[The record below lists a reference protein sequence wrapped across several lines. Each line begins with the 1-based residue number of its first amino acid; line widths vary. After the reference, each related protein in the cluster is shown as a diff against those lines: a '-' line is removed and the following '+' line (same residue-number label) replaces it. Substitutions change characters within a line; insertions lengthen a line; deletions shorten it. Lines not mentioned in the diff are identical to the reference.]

1 MTWASPTCSHKAQTD
16 NPTEW
21 QLRTNS
27 RPWEKT
33 RNSSTCRIRTE
44 DSYNNQSQYGL
55 NRWTCSVH
63 LYNNS
68 AHPHFQQAR
77 IEVNYKLDKH
87 ANDNAQRGYIE
98 IRKGEKTFWKALDD
112 SNDAK
117 NVERVQKA
125 IGDDRPTDFS
135 LRDTKIEFV
144 RDEKGNVVDVSPKT
158 KGLW

>member
-1 MTWASPTCSHKAQTD
+1 
-16 NPTEW
+16 
-21 QLRTNS
+21 
-27 RPWEKT
+27 
-33 RNSSTCRIRTE
+33 
-44 DSYNNQSQYGL
+44 
-55 NRWTCSVH
+55 

-77 IEVNYKLDKH
+77 VEVNYKLDNH
-87 ANDNAQRGYIE
+87 ANENAQRGYIE

-112 SNDAK
+112 SNDTK

-158 KGLW
+158 KGL